1 MHDNPYIAKLGD
13 EYVKWRTESGFLS
26 FSFSSSS
33 SFFILFYLFIYLF
46 IYFKVR
52 NSTLILKPILSPHQF
67 FILEF
72 IIFYFIYEF

>member
-33 SFFILFYLFIYLF
+33 SSFFILF

>member
-1 MHDNPYIAKLGD
+1 MSG
-13 EYVKWRTESGFLS
+13 WRTERGFLS

-33 SFFILFYLFIYLF
+33 SFFILFYLF